1 MEVIR
6 VTETETIVVDTETPT
21 VVVSGLMG
29 PPGPQGPT
37 GPQGQGLAIDQAVTS
52 LNQLPTT
59 GTQGQTIFV
68 QETGKIYI
76 WSGL

>member
-1 MEVIR
+1 MEVIN

-21 VVVSGLMG
+21 VIVSGLMG

-52 LNQLPTT
+52 INQLPAT
-59 GTQGQTIFV
+59 GTPGQSIYV

-76 WSGL
+76 WSGT